1 MTSARLSHLPE
12 PALDLN
18 PRKGLWSEP
27 MEGVS
32 AVGRVGPSLLL
43 LCRNGFT
50 S

>member
-1 MTSARLSHLPE
+1 MTSASLALRE

-18 PRKGLWSEP
+18 PRQGLRSEP
-27 MEGVS
+27 VEGVS

-43 LCRNGFT
+43 LCRKSFT